1 MRQEIYITFLPE
13 SNFITPGV
21 WTIRLVPGKIVD
33 KSWQMWLP
41 AQSALNVGT
50 AFLKPD
56 SATTLTIPSTAS
68 LVITVAAYDA
78 LTFSYADFSGRGPAS
93 DV

>member
-1 MRQEIYITFLPE
+1 MDNY
-13 SNFITPGV
+13 V
-21 WTIRLVPGKIVD
+21 WWPGKIVD

-78 LTFSYADFSGRGPAS
+78 LTFSYADFRDGDRHRCMKEEESRN
-93 DV
+93 